1 MTGMLTGS
9 DVGNV
14 VPGIKVGKLVGL
26 PLNPLIIPKV
36 VRVVVDTHVLLPDM
50 FEITFNDD
58 DGTVVTDANLTIGQ
72 GIEIL
77 GGESGAKGPG
87 TSLIKGEITS
97 IEAICIEGTILSVV
111 RGYEKAHRLQRA
123 RRTKTYVNMKDSDIA
138 RKVAQNAGLTIG
150 TIDSSK
156 TTHDHISQVAQ
167 TDWDFL
173 TQRAR
178 EIGFETGVCGGKFY
192 FRKASDAP
200 ASGLGGAL
208 ASAASAVA
216 GALGLGGGLVFRKNL
231 ISFFPR
237 VSGANVT
244 PDVEVRVWDSK
255 SARVVVGKA
264 DSASNTAS
272 LSGQDPAK
280 LAKSFT
286 DGLLPPLP
294 SLPAL
299 PPIPGLPKLD
309 FGSAP
314 SNTAYVV
321 VDHPL
326 ANGSA
331 ANGAADEMAQGLA
344 NHVGS
349 TFAEAEGD
357 AVGDPSIQAG
367 EQVDIKGVPKMFVG
381 KWTVTNARHVF
392 DPDEGGY
399 HTRFWVS
406 GRSDR
411 SLFALASGASSRGG
425 GGHSPAPMHGLV
437 CGVVTN
443 LKDPDKVGRV
453 KVSLP
458 WLAPDYETDW
468 ARVVQMTAGPRTG
481 VMFMP
486 EVGDE
491 VLVGFELGDPRRP
504 YVIGG
509 LVNDKTKFEPL
520 GSAVNGSGVVTK
532 RGLATPAGN
541 LLMFE
546 DELPPGPPG
555 PPPTTSK
562 ITLGTGDNNLSLA
575 IDQCA
580 GTITLSCK
588 PAPPKSKTPAGTITI
603 DCSGAGKIEING
615 GKGGVKVSSE
625 GQLELSGQLGVKIS
639 SDAMVQVQGKM
650 IQLN

>member
-1 MTGMLTGS
+1 MTSALTGS
-9 DVGNV
+9 DTGIVY
-14 VPGIKVGKLVGL
+14 PGIKVGKLVGL
-26 PLNPLIIPKV
+26 PLNPLVLPKV

-50 FEITFNDD
+50 FEITFNDE
-58 DGTVVTDANLTIGQ
+58 DGTVVDDANLSIGQ
-72 GIEIL
+72 GIEI
-77 GGESGAKGPG
+77 SGAKAGDTSS

-97 IEAICIEGTILSVV
+97 IEAICVEGTILSVV

-138 RKVAQNAGLTIG
+138 SKVAKNAGLTIG

-156 TTHDHISQVAQ
+156 TTHDHVSQVAQ
-167 TDWDFL
+167 TDWEFL

-178 EIGFETGVCGGKFY
+178 EIGYETGVCQGKFY

-200 ASGLGGAL
+200 ADGGLGGAL

-216 GALGLGGGLVFRKNL
+216 SALGIGGGLVFRKNL

-244 PDVEVRVWDSK
+244 PDVEVRMWDSK
-255 SARVVVGKA
+255 SARVVVGKS
-264 DSASNTAS
+264 DSKSNTAK
-272 LSGQDPAK
+272 LDGADPAK

-314 SNTAYVV
+314 SNTAFVV
-321 VDHPL
+321 VDRPL
-326 ANGSA
+326 GYGSGA
-331 ANGAADEMAQGLA
+331 DGAADEMATGLA

-411 SLFALASGASSRGG
+411 SLLALASGASTRNHGTTGG
-425 GGHSPAPMHGLV
+425 VLNGLV

-458 WLAPDYETDW
+458 WLAPDYESDW
-468 ARVVQMTAGPRTG
+468 ARVVQVSAGPRTG

-491 VLVGFELGDPRRP
+491 VLVGFELGDARRP

-532 RGLATPAGN
+532 RGLGTPAGN
-541 LLMFE
+541 QLMFE

-555 PPPTTSK
+555 PPPQTSK

-580 GTITLSCK
+580 GTITLTCNPS
-588 PAPPKSKTPAGTITI
+588 PPKSKTPAGTITI
-603 DCSGAGKIEING
+603 DCSGAGKVEIKG